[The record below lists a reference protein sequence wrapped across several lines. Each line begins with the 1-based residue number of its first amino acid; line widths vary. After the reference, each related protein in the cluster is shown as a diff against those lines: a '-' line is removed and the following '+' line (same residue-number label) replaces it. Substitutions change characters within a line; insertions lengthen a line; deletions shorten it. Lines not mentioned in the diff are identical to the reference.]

1 MCHPRTILRMSPVT
15 LRGLGCSH
23 EYVVGHRTGD
33 SRLRGNDVG
42 GLGMFWP
49 LWRPRSPCTLQLP
62 LICPSKGYAKVSE
75 GGNLALRTRHAMH
88 KNTRRATHRT
98 DPIGVGQ

>member
-1 MCHPRTILRMSPVT
+1 MCHPRTILRMNPVT

-42 GLGMFWP
+42 FGDVLAAMAASF
-49 LWRPRSPCTLQLP
+49 TL
-62 LICPSKGYAKVSE
+62 
-75 GGNLALRTRHAMH
+75 HAPAASHM
-88 KNTRRATHRT
+88 
-98 DPIGVGQ
+98 P

>member
-1 MCHPRTILRMSPVT
+1 MCHPRTILRMHPVT

-42 GLGMFWP
+42 VWGCSGRHGGLVHLARSSFLSYALARIMQ
-49 LWRPRSPCTLQLP
+49 RSPKAG
-62 LICPSKGYAKVSE
+62 I
-75 GGNLALRTRHAMH
+75 
-88 KNTRRATHRT
+88 
-98 DPIGVGQ
+98 

>member
-1 MCHPRTILRMSPVT
+1 MCHPRTILRMHPVT

-42 GLGMFWP
+42 FGDVP
-49 LWRPRSPCTLQLP
+49 WRPRSPCTLRLP
-62 LICPSKGYAKVSE
+62 LICPSKDYAKVSE

-98 DPIGVGQ
+98 EPTGVGQ

>member
-1 MCHPRTILRMSPVT
+1 MCHPRTILRMNPVT

-42 GLGMFWP
+42 VWGCSGCHGGLVHLARSGCLSYALARIMQ
-49 LWRPRSPCTLQLP
+49 RSPKAG
-62 LICPSKGYAKVSE
+62 I
-75 GGNLALRTRHAMH
+75 
-88 KNTRRATHRT
+88 
-98 DPIGVGQ
+98 